1 MPAEVP
7 LSLHSARPITP
18 NLCGGSCGGE
28 GVGSIVSL
36 SIRTLVA
43 APRHPRRGFLSLSL
57 SLLPGICKEFR
68 SRGSKQYPAE
78 YRRGWRRYW
87 D

>member
-1 MPAEVP
+1 M
-7 LSLHSARPITP
+7 
-18 NLCGGSCGGE
+18 
-28 GVGSIVSL
+28 GSIVSL
-36 SIRTLVA
+36 SIRTLA
-43 APRHPRRGFLSLSL
+43 EREGAHSLSL
-57 SLLPGICKEFR
+57 PLSVCLLPGICKEFR